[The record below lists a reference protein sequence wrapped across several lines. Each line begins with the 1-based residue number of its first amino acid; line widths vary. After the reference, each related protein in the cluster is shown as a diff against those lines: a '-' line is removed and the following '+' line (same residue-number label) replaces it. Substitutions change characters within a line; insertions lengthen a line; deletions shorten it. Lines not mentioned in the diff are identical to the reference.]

1 MINRQTLFQECY
13 LLFPKLCY
21 VLDKIKVRKIFEG
34 QVEFDQ
40 QEMEI
45 LKQFETYLISKRFMP
60 KFSPNQ
66 FRWTESQLLRMLYAT
81 KFKFEKTY
89 AAIQAYIQWKNQAFP
104 LKENQDT
111 SKFLLSGSIYLHGR
125 DNRFRPIIV
134 VNAVKLAAQKNIDI
148 TLDSMTIF
156 LEHVLSNYMLPG
168 QIENWVVVMD
178 LGGLGITSLPRQQ
191 LQRVLDYLQNN
202 YRSRMHKCYVINCP
216 STITFSWNIVKG
228 FLEEITV
235 RKISFEKSS
244 IPTGLFEH
252 CHKSQVEQKYGGVS
266 SNIENTFW
274 PPKEISQ
281 QYFLPT
287 DNISDILISKQQ
299 YNHLYEVGKLSK
311 NHICK
316 ELLEDLGSA
325 SYNTNMDQNI
335 DKKMKEEVPDPEEE
349 QQVINNLIQNNQG
362 FYQTEVEEKFDAVF
376 WEATIQKPLSFNI
389 HKNMLKY

>member
-1 MINRQTLFQECY
+1 MINRQTLFQECF
-13 LLFPKLCY
+13 LLFPKQEEICY
-21 VLDKIKVRKIFEG
+21 IVDKIKVRKIFEG

-40 QEMEI
+40 QEIEI
-45 LKQFETYLISKRFMP
+45 LKQFEAYLISKRFMP
-60 KFSPNQ
+60 K
-66 FRWTESQLLRMLYAT
+66 WTEPQLLRMLYAT

-89 AAIQAYIQWKNQAFP
+89 AAIQAYIQWKKQAFP
-104 LKENQDT
+104 LKENQET
-111 SKFLLSGSIYLHGR
+111 TKFLSSGSIYLHGR

-134 VNAVKLAAQKNIDI
+134 VNAIKLAAQKNIDI

-156 LEHVLSNYMLPG
+156 LEHVLANYMLPG

-252 CHKSQVEQKYGGVS
+252 CHKSQVEQKYGGIS
-266 SNIENTFW
+266 SNIQNTFW
-274 PPKEISQ
+274 PPYEISQ
-281 QYFLPT
+281 EYFLAT
-287 DNISDILISKQQ
+287 DNIKDILISKQQ
-299 YNHLYEVGKLSK
+299 YNQLFQFGKLSK
-311 NHICK
+311 NRLCK
-316 ELLEDLGSA
+316 ELLEDIRQSQQ
-325 SYNTNMDQNI
+325 NTNTDQHL
-335 DKKMKEEVPDPEEE
+335 DKKLKEEVPDPEEE
-349 QQVINNLIQNNQG
+349 QLVINNLIQNNQD
-362 FYQTEVEEKFDAVF
+362 FYKPRVEESFEMPF
-376 WEATIQKPLSFNI
+376 CETTIQLPFNFI
-389 HKNMLKY
+389 AHKKMLKH

>member
-13 LLFPKLCY
+13 LLFPKQDDICY
-21 VLDKIKVRKIFEG
+21 VMDKIKVRKIFEG

-45 LKQFETYLISKRFMP
+45 LKQFEAYLISKRFMP
-60 KFSPNQ
+60 K
-66 FRWTESQLLRMLYAT
+66 WTEPQLLRMLYAT

-89 AAIQAYIQWKNQAFP
+89 AAIQAYIQWRNQAFP
-104 LKENQDT
+104 LKENQET
-111 SKFLLSGSIYLHGR
+111 TKFLSSGSIYLHGR

-134 VNAVKLAAQKNIDI
+134 VNAIKLAAQKNIDI

-156 LEHVLSNYMLPG
+156 LEHVIANYTLPG
-168 QIENWVVVMD
+168 QIENWVVIMD

-202 YRSRMHKCYVINCP
+202 YRSRMHKCYVVNCP
-216 STITFSWNIVKG
+216 GTITFSWNIVKG

-244 IPTGLFEH
+244 IPIGLFEH
-252 CHKSQVEQKYGGVS
+252 CHKSQVEQKYGGIS
-266 SNIENTFW
+266 QNIENNFW
-274 PPKEISQ
+274 PPHEISQ

-287 DNISDILISKQQ
+287 DNITDILISKQQ
-299 YNHLYEVGKLSK
+299 YNQLYQFGKLSK
-311 NHICK
+311 NRLCK
-316 ELLEDLGSA
+316 ELLEDIRQSLQ
-325 SYNTNMDQNI
+325 NTNTEQHL

-349 QQVINNLIQNNQG
+349 QQVINDLIQNNQD
-362 FYQTEVEEKFDAVF
+362 FYKPRVEELFEMPLCETK
-376 WEATIQKPLSFNI
+376 IQLPFNFI
-389 HKNMLKY
+389 AHKKMLKY

>member
-13 LLFPKLCY
+13 LLFPKQEDICY
-21 VLDKIKVRKIFEG
+21 IVDKIKVRKIFEG

-40 QEMEI
+40 HEMEI
-45 LKQFETYLISKRFMP
+45 LKQFEAYLISKRFMP
-60 KFSPNQ
+60 K
-66 FRWTESQLLRMLYAT
+66 WTESQLLRMLYAT

-89 AAIQAYIQWKNQAFP
+89 AAIQAYIQWRNQAFP
-104 LKENQDT
+104 LKENQET
-111 SKFLLSGSIYLHGR
+111 IKFLSSGSIYLHGR

-134 VNAVKLAAQKNIDI
+134 VNAIKLAAQKNIDI

-178 LGGLGITSLPRQQ
+178 LGGLGITSLPRLQ

-252 CHKSQVEQKYGGVS
+252 CHKSQVEQKYGGIS
-266 SNIENTFW
+266 LNIDNNFW
-274 PPKEISQ
+274 PPHEISQ

-287 DNISDILISKQQ
+287 DNITDILISKQQ
-299 YNHLYEVGKLSK
+299 YNQLYQFGKLSK
-311 NHICK
+311 NRLCK
-316 ELLEDLGSA
+316 ELLEDMRQSLQ
-325 SYNTNMDQNI
+325 NTNTEQHL
-335 DKKMKEEVPDPEEE
+335 DKKIKEEVPDPEEE
-349 QQVINNLIQNNQG
+349 QLVINDLIQNNQD
-362 FYQTEVEEKFDAVF
+362 FYKPRVEESFDM
-376 WEATIQKPLSFNI
+376 PLSETKIQLPFNFI
-389 HKNMLKY
+389 AHKKMLKN

>member
-13 LLFPKLCY
+13 LLFPKQEDICY
-21 VLDKIKVRKIFEG
+21 VVDKIKVRKIFEG

-45 LKQFETYLISKRFMP
+45 LKQFEAYLISKRFMP
-60 KFSPNQ
+60 K
-66 FRWTESQLLRMLYAT
+66 WTEPQLLRMLYAT

-89 AAIQAYIQWKNQAFP
+89 AAIQAYIQWRNQAFP
-104 LKENQDT
+104 LKENQET
-111 SKFLLSGSIYLHGR
+111 TKFLSSGSIYLHGR
-125 DNRFRPIIV
+125 DNRFRPIIM
-134 VNAVKLAAQKNIDI
+134 VNAIKLAAQKNIDI

-156 LEHVLSNYMLPG
+156 LEYVLANYMLPG

-244 IPTGLFEH
+244 IPTGLFDH

-266 SNIENTFW
+266 YNIESNFW
-274 PPKEISQ
+274 PPNEISQ

-287 DNISDILISKQQ
+287 DNITDILISKEQ
-299 YNHLYEVGKLSK
+299 YNQLYEFGKLQK
-311 NHICK
+311 NRLCK
-316 ELLEDLGSA
+316 ELLEGKQQSIQHT
-325 SYNTNMDQNI
+325 NTDQHS
-335 DKKMKEEVPDPEEE
+335 DKKMKDDVPDPEEE
-349 QQVINNLIQNNQG
+349 QQVINDLIQNNQG
-362 FYQTEVEEKFDAVF
+362 FYQTRIDETFDIPLC
-376 WEATIQKPLSFNI
+376 ETTIQLPLNFI
-389 HKNMLKY
+389 PHKKMFKY